1 MGNILNLV
9 FDEWDGEKPLPNL
22 INLNRR
28 LEGEYMIM
36 PTTLLNLTPPE
47 IKLRMCKPS
56 EVTTEEFFYYF
67 INHNC
72 TYENLYDGKNWEISE
87 EVENLIRFK
96 NLKVIFFNEHESFKD
111 IQDHYNK
118 LVMTIRRKNLEESLF
133 YLVNN
138 SSQIYEAKSKYPSNL
153 NVFKTNYLLEL
164 VSKYINVKFDYNDIN
179 FEKKFTFLCHNR
191 RPKPHRIAL
200 LTLLDMEGLLDN
212 PEIIDWSFTY
222 GINNDYNMG
231 SENFEYDA
239 ILDTS
244 EFISSCDK
252 IIKNRKLSFYE
263 QEVTWFDDHKNYNAN
278 NHISSD
284 SHQQSY
290 INVIT
295 ESHFGVENIHISEKS
310 FKPFYYFQ
318 LPIFVASHKHV
329 EYFRKEHDLFLFDE
343 LIDHSYDF
351 EKNTMKRL
359 QLVVKEVKRLSE
371 KKEEIKNFYKK
382 NVDKLIHNHNYIRDY
397 KNKRQVDN
405 FFLSLCKQ
413 KNLI

>member
-1 MGNILNLV
+1 
-9 FDEWDGEKPLPNL
+9 
-22 INLNRR
+22 
-28 LEGEYMIM
+28 
-36 PTTLLNLTPPE
+36 
-47 IKLRMCKPS
+47 
-56 EVTTEEFFYYF
+56 
-67 INHNC
+67 
-72 TYENLYDGKNWEISE
+72 
-87 EVENLIRFK
+87 
-96 NLKVIFFNEHESFKD
+96 
-111 IQDHYNK
+111 
-118 LVMTIRRKNLEESLF
+118 
-133 YLVNN
+133 
-138 SSQIYEAKSKYPSNL
+138 
-153 NVFKTNYLLEL
+153 

-359 QLVVKEVKRLSE
+359 QLVVKQVKRLSE